1 MKKRYS
7 MSILLTLLTFSSSYQ
22 TLLAAEPDKAS
33 GDVFNLSALGVK
45 MSFAELYNND
55 RGFYV
60 STDGKLYG
68 YNEEDVDASRPKQ
81 ADTTTFN
88 YLFNT
93 HDYMPLLDDE
103 VIIDVEIMG
112 FSRFLLTESNKVFVD
127 GFNNYGQLGNGTT
140 SQVATFTDVT
150 SFFPNLNDST
160 IVSIEHSGDAT
171 YVLTDDGRVFTYG
184 LTRVLGDN
192 TPSNLNSISTPVE
205 ITDFFVDY
213 DQEEDPII
221 QISLG
226 AALTESGVVYAW
238 GNHFSS
244 NLVPTSVFDN
254 SLLNAGDY
262 IVSILSM
269 RNGNN
274 SGMLVLSNE
283 GRVFGIGTNADFAL
297 GFANSASTFNTFTE
311 LGTAT
316 FEIGDKITFL
326 GQGFLISEFGR
337 VFSWGSH
344 TNGKTGQGENVMN
357 STVPLVEITEIVED
371 HLAENEKF
379 VFGRNKTQASAS
391 VLITNQGRAVGFGS
405 GFATGYPNVGTS
417 APYFLGVT
425 VNPGKVTYTIDSNG
439 GPQVGPFYWAKEY
452 RVYYNT
458 MLPSQSNKAN
468 LITFPNYTFVG
479 YFTDA
484 ALTNPLPMFDVV
496 FADEDLTIYI
506 KFIFTGSSSSSSSS
520 SQSSS
525 SQPGSSIPPTSTPNS
540 GDSTTPGEPSPIGI
554 LPILSAAAV
563 LGLGGASVYWFVILK
578 KSVTDLKSWFLVLLK
593 KKKKEKDEDDSSK
606 KK

>member
-7 MSILLTLLTFSSSYQ
+7 MSILMTMLTFSSSYQ
-22 TLLAAEPDKAS
+22 TLFAAEPDKAS
-33 GDVFNLSALGVK
+33 GDVFNLSALGVT
-45 MSFAELYNND
+45 MSFAELYNNE

-60 STDGKLYG
+60 STEGKLFG
-68 YNEEDVDASRPKQ
+68 NNEEDVDASRPKQ
-81 ADTTTFN
+81 TDTTTFN

-150 SFFPNLNDST
+150 SFFPNLNGST
-160 IVSIEHSGDAT
+160 IISIEHSGDAT

-262 IVSILSM
+262 IVSILSL

-283 GRVFGIGTNADFAL
+283 GRVFGIGNNADFTL

-316 FEIGDKITFL
+316 FASGDKITFL

-344 TNGKTGQGENVMN
+344 TNGKTGQGENVIN
-357 STVPLVEITEIVED
+357 STVPLVEITEIVD
-371 HLAENEKF
+371 AHLADEEKF
-379 VFGRNKTQASAS
+379 VFGRNKTAASAS
-391 VLITNQGRAVGFGS
+391 VLITNEGRAVGFGS
-405 GFATGYPNVGTS
+405 GFAIGYPNVGS
-417 APYFLGVT
+417 PAPYFLGVT
-425 VNPGKVTYTIDSNG
+425 VNPGKVTYTIDSLG
-439 GPQVGPFYWAKEY
+439 GPQVGPFYWPKEY

-458 MLPSQSNKAN
+458 MLPSPSNKPN
-468 LITFPNYTFVG
+468 LITFPNYTYGG

-484 ALTNPLPMFDVV
+484 ALTDPLPMSNTE

-506 KFIFTGSSSSSSSS
+506 KFIFTGTSS

-540 GDSTTPGEPSPIGI
+540 GDSTTPGESSPIGI
-554 LPILSAAAV
+554 LPILGAAAI
-563 LGLGGASVYWFVILK
+563 LGLGGGSVYWFVILK
-578 KSVTDLKSWFLVLLK
+578 KSVGDLQSWFLALLK

>member
-7 MSILLTLLTFSSSYQ
+7 MSILMTMLTFSSSYQ
-22 TLLAAEPDKAS
+22 TLLAAEPARAS

-60 STDGKLYG
+60 STEGKLYG

-81 ADTTTFN
+81 TDTTTFN

-93 HDYMPLLDDE
+93 HDYMPYLDNE

-112 FSRFLLTESNKVFVD
+112 FSRFLLTESNKVFVE
-127 GFNNYGQLGNGTT
+127 GYNNSGQLGNGTT

-150 SFFPNLNDST
+150 SFFPNLNDSN
-160 IVSIEHSGDAT
+160 IISIEHSGDAT

-238 GNHFSS
+238 GNHFST

-269 RNGNN
+269 RNGND

-283 GRVFGIGTNADFAL
+283 GRVFGIGNNSNHAL
-297 GFANSASTFNTFTE
+297 GFANSSSTFSTFTE
-311 LGTAT
+311 LGTST
-316 FEIGDKITFL
+316 FASGDKITFL

-344 TNGKTGQGENVMN
+344 TNGKTGQGENVIF
-357 STVPLVEITEIVED
+357 STVPLVEITEIVD
-371 HLAENEKF
+371 AHLADDEKF
-379 VFGRNKTQASAS
+379 VFGRNKTAASAS
-391 VLITNQGRAVGFGS
+391 VLITNEGRAVGFGS
-405 GFATGYPNVGTS
+405 GFAIGYPNVGTS

-425 VNPGKVTYTIDSNG
+425 VNPGKVTYTIDSLG

-458 MLPSQSNKAN
+458 MLPSSFNKPN

-484 ALTNPLPMFDVV
+484 ALTDPLPMFNLE

-506 KFIFTGSSSSSSSS
+506 KFVFTGTSS

-525 SQPGSSIPPTSTPNS
+525 TQPGSSIPPTSTPNS

-554 LPILSAAAV
+554 LPILGAAAV

-578 KSVTDLKSWFLVLLK
+578 KSVTDLKSWFLALLK
-593 KKKKEKDEDDSSK
+593 KKKKEKDEDESSK

>member
-22 TLLAAEPDKAS
+22 TLLAAEPAKVS
-33 GDVFNLSALGVK
+33 GDVFNLSALGVD
-45 MSFAELYNND
+45 MAFADIYGSS
-55 RGFYV
+55 RGYFV

-68 YNEEDVDASRPKQ
+68 NNEDDVDASRPKQ

-93 HDYMPLLDDE
+93 HDYMPFLDDE

-112 FSRFLLTESNKVFVD
+112 SSRFLLTESNKVFVE

-140 SQVATFTDVT
+140 SPVLAFSDVT
-150 SFFPNLNDST
+150 SFFPNLNDSI

-184 LTRVLGDN
+184 LTRVLGNNTAFSFNSTTN
-192 TPSNLNSISTPVE
+192 TPLE

-254 SLLNAGDY
+254 SLLNAEDY
-262 IVSILSM
+262 IVSILSL

-283 GRVFGIGTNADFAL
+283 GRVFGIGTNADFTL

-316 FEIGDKITFL
+316 FASGDKITFL

-357 STVPLVEITEIVED
+357 STVPLVEITEIVDD
-371 HLAENEKF
+371 HLADEEKF

-391 VLITNQGRAVGFGS
+391 VLITNQGRAVGFGQRYA
-405 GFATGYPNVGTS
+405 FGYPNDGFN
-417 APYFLGVT
+417 APFYLGIT
-425 VNPGKVTYTIDSNG
+425 VNPDKVTYTIDSNG
-439 GPQVGPFYWAKEY
+439 GPQVGPFYWPKEY
-452 RVYYNT
+452 RVYYTT
-458 MLPSQSNKAN
+458 MLPNSFNKPN

-484 ALTNPLPMFDVV
+484 AMTDPLPMFNLE

-506 KFIFTGSSSSSSSS
+506 KFVFTGTSS

-540 GDSTTPGEPSPIGI
+540 GDSTTSGEPSPIRI
-554 LPILSAAAV
+554 LPILGAAAI
-563 LGLGGASVYWFVILK
+563 LGLGGGSVYWFVILK
-578 KSVTDLKSWFLVLLK
+578 KSVGDIQSWFLVLLK